1 MKRWQDGVNLVLGLW
16 LVVSPWVLA
25 FSQNGAALWNAL
37 IVGAIFVVLSL
48 LALSDAKPWEEWSE
62 LVVALWLLVSPWVL
76 GYSAVGAA
84 MWKAVIVAVIVGV
97 LAYTAASQQP
107 TQAA

>member
-1 MKRWQDGVNLVLGLW
+1 MKRWQDWVNLVLGLW
-16 LVVSPWVLA
+16 LVVSPWILA
-25 FSQNGAALWNAL
+25 FSQNAAALWNAL

-76 GYSAVGAA
+76 GYSALSAA
-84 MWKAVIVAVIVGV
+84 MWNAVIVAVIVGV

>member
-1 MKRWQDGVNLVLGLW
+1 MKRWQDWVNLVLGLW

-48 LALSDAKPWEEWSE
+48 LALADAKPWEEWSE

-76 GYSAVGAA
+76 GYSALSAA
-84 MWKAVIVAVIVGV
+84 MWNAVIVAVIVGV

-107 TQAA
+107 TQAT

>member
-1 MKRWQDGVNLVLGLW
+1 MKRWQDWVNLLLGLW
-16 LVVSPWVLA
+16 LIVSPWALA
-25 FSQNGAALWNAL
+25 FSNNGAALWNAL

-48 LALSDAKPWEEWSE
+48 LALSDAQPWEEWSE

-76 GYSAVGAA
+76 GFSGLSAA
-84 MWKAVIVAVIVGV
+84 MWNAVIVAVLVGV

>member
-1 MKRWQDGVNLVLGLW
+1 MKRWQDWVNLVLGLW
-16 LVVSPWVLA
+16 LVVSPWILA
-25 FSQNGAALWNAL
+25 FSQNTAALWNAL

-48 LALSDAKPWEEWSE
+48 LALADAKPWEEWSE

-76 GYSAVGAA
+76 GYSALSAA
-84 MWKAVIVAVIVGV
+84 MWNAVIVAVIVGV

-107 TQAA
+107 TQTT

>member
-1 MKRWQDGVNLVLGLW
+1 MKRWQDWTNLVLGLW

-48 LALSDAKPWEEWSE
+48 LALADAKPWEEWSE
-62 LVVALWLLVSPWVL
+62 IVVALWLLVSPWVL
-76 GYSAVGAA
+76 GYSALSAA
-84 MWKAVIVAVIVGV
+84 MWNAVIVAVIVGV
-97 LAYTAASQQP
+97 LAYTAASQQS
-107 TQAA
+107 TQAT

>member
-1 MKRWQDGVNLVLGLW
+1 MKRWQDWTNLVLGLW

-48 LALSDAKPWEEWSE
+48 LALADAKPWEEWSE

-76 GYSAVGAA
+76 GYSALSAA
-84 MWKAVIVAVIVGV
+84 MWNAVIVAVIVGV
-97 LAYTAASQQP
+97 LAYTAASQQS
-107 TQAA
+107 TQAT

>member
-25 FSQNGAALWNAL
+25 FSQNGAAMWNAV

-84 MWKAVIVAVIVGV
+84 MWNAVIVAVIVGV